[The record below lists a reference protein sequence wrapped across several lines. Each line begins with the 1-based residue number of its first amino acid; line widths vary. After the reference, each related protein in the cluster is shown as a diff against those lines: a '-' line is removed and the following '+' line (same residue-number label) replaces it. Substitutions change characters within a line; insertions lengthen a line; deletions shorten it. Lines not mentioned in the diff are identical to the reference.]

1 LWKVKIT
8 KFVDKKLFGSLVRMI
23 SKNNLN

>member
-8 KFVDKKLFGSLVRMI
+8 KFDDKKLFGSLVRMI
-23 SKNNLN
+23 SKK